1 MTIVKGHRA
10 IIHYEGVPIG
20 YTESISVDITRNVD
34 PFYEHGDPRPQA
46 LIEGNEEITGSM
58 SRAWVDW
65 TLLNAILKSGN
76 TALGVVDIWVMVR
89 DNDVGGYLYLYNCK
103 ITDTSLD
110 IPQDGFLMQ
119 DVDFRAKSWAK
130 VN

>member
-1 MTIVKGHRA
+1 MPVIKGHRA
-10 IIHYEGVPIG
+10 IIHYQGVAIG
-20 YTESISVDITRNVD
+20 YTESVSVDITRNVD

-46 LIEGNEEITGSM
+46 LIEGNEEVTGSI

-76 TALGVVDIWVMVR
+76 TALGVFNITIYSR
-89 DNDVGGYLYLYNCK
+89 ASELGGILYLYGCK
-103 ITDTSLD
+103 VTDTSLD

-119 DVDFRAKSWAK
+119 DIDFRAKTWAK
-130 VN
+130 G